1 MPAAGTVLPVG
12 QAQLLTV
19 NVAPT
24 TNYNAASDSVAINVD
39 SAVDLVVQSVT
50 PPPAAPALTAG
61 QTVVVSWTDANT
73 GTATANGPWVDTVY
87 LATDPQGDNL
97 TTLGNFPF
105 TGALAAGASI
115 VRTQQVVLPQ
125 TAGTY
130 WFTVTTNSTHAVS
143 EPSGFGNNTTVAGSS
158 TVVNPILLPDLVVT
172 SLTPPPNG
180 VFSGTSVPISFIVK
194 NQGPS
199 ATSVPVWQDWVIL
212 SQDPTLAQTYQG
224 QLNGTG
230 PGGDQTLNNQPII
243 QGFQNPSFLAPGQ
256 SYQQNVNVTLPITAQ
271 GIWYVYVVPDGTGLH
286 HPFAMPEVSRTDKL
300 AMSSGFTVTLSPFAD
315 LAVTS
320 VQAPAE
326 NFSGQSTTVK
336 WTVANQGTA
345 RTSVTSWDDEVY
357 MSPDPT
363 FDSNARALGAFPHNG
378 ALGVGASYTQSEAVT
393 LPVGVSGPFYF
404 LVQTD
409 VNGAVFQDGSTA
421 NDVAATPAAVTVN
434 LIAATRPVGRTVRGP
449 RRRLGRPWHHVHL
462 RHLEHRRRRD
472 AEQRLGGQLLPLAHA
487 GFQREHGNSD
497 RAAKPGRIPVRR
509 HQRVEHG
516 HRDDPQRRQWRL
528 LRPGERRQPERRFR
542 AEQDE

>member
-1 MPAAGTVLPVG
+1 M
-12 QAQLLTV
+12 
-19 NVAPT
+19 
-24 TNYNAASDSVAINVD
+24 D

-61 QTVVVSWTDANT
+61 QTVVVSWTDANI

-97 TTLGNFPF
+97 TTLGNFTF
-105 TGALAAGASI
+105 TGSLAAGASI

-143 EPSGFGNNTTVAGSS
+143 EPSGFGNNTRVAGSS

-194 NQGPS
+194 NQGPG
-199 ATSVPVWQDWVIL
+199 ATSVPVWQDWVIV

-224 QLNGTG
+224 QLNGIG

-326 NFSGQSTTVK
+326 NFSGQSATVK

-345 RTSVTSWDDEVY
+345 
-357 MSPDPT
+357 
-363 FDSNARALGAFPHNG
+363 PH
-378 ALGVGASYTQSEAVT
+378 VGHK
-393 LPVGVSGPFYF
+393 
-404 LVQTD
+404 
-409 VNGAVFQDGSTA
+409 
-421 NDVAATPAAVTVN
+421 
-434 LIAATRPVGRTVRGP
+434 
-449 RRRLGRPWHHVHL
+449 LGRRSVHVP
-462 RHLEHRRRRD
+462 RPD
-472 AEQRLGGQLLPLAHA
+472 
-487 GFQREHGNSD
+487 
-497 RAAKPGRIPVRR
+497 VR
-509 HQRVEHG
+509 
-516 HRDDPQRRQWRL
+516 
-528 LRPGERRQPERRFR
+528 
-542 AEQDE
+542 